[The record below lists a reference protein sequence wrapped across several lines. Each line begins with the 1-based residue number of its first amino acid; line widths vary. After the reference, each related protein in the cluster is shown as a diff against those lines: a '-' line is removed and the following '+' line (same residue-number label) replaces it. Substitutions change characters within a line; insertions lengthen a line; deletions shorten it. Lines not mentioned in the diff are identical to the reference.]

1 MVRNFGVSATCTRF
15 AMIAKTFASFGL
27 LICLGLALHMCLGR
41 RQQLKLE
48 QLASRLMAW
57 FVSATS
63 RPFDRRERRLAA
75 HQAAMD
81 AIKRAQRSSHTEPAP
96 LDGSWEGNVYRPKR
110 FDQKPQ
116 KPH

>member
-1 MVRNFGVSATCTRF
+1 
-15 AMIAKTFASFGL
+15 MIVKIFASFGL
-27 LICLGLALHMCLGR
+27 LICIALALHMCLGR
-41 RQQLKLE
+41 RQQLQLE
-48 QLASRLMAW
+48 QTARQIMAW
-57 FVSATS
+57 FAAGMN
-63 RPFDRRERRLAA
+63 RRFGRRERRLAA

-81 AIKRAQRSSHTEPAP
+81 AIQRAQRSSHLEAAP